1 MKSIIV
7 AIFLLFSISAQ
18 AENVK
23 INVLGLVCDFC
34 AQSIWKTFMLESGT
48 EHVHVDLEKGIVEL
62 ILDDTKPMSNE
73 TITKLLEDAGYT
85 VDSIIRG

>member
-1 MKSIIV
+1 
-7 AIFLLFSISAQ
+7 
-18 AENVK
+18 
-23 INVLGLVCDFC
+23 
-34 AQSIWKTFMLESGT
+34 MLESGT